1 MSTFTKNVV
10 WLVASLALLVLIGYS
25 VLEYID
31 SRFGSGVG
39 IIVSAIML
47 GTFVTMAIVFLTMT
61 AVNRT
66 HEAAGEDLSHGIQ
79 YIVRP
84 MAEAARLQREY
95 ARAEVAGLAGRAK
108 IEVMEAKQVDRLAN
122 QRAGLLIDLERQKW
136 QQAQQAQGAPA
147 WNAVDD
153 DDDNSDVQ
161 YYQ

>member
-10 WLVASLALLVLIGYS
+10 WLVASLALLVLIGYA

-31 SRFGSGVG
+31 SRFGNGVG

-47 GTFVTMAIVFLTMT
+47 GIFVTMAIVFLTMT

-136 QQAQQAQGAPA
+136 QQAQQAQGALA
-147 WNAVDD
+147 WNATD
-153 DDDNSDVQ
+153 DDDNADVQ